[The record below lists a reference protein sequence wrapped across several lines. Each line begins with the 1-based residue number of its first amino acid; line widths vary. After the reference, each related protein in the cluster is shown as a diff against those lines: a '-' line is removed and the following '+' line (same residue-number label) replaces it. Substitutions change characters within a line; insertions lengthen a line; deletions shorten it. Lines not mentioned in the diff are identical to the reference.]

1 MSHLLLP
8 TLGPF
13 VKSSHIRHKP
23 TELPRQLFYII
34 RGGTDAVEALELF
47 LKLLLDFSTADN
59 STSVNC
65 PGYLA
70 FDAHVGDTACQLRA
84 CMLLEVT
91 KLLRSAEAHSTV
103 DKMRHALSNLNRVV
117 IGALQLL
124 AGLLQLDWSRI
135 RAGGLEA
142 LGVPRAGLTMD
153 ELLTT
158 LGWYGTCPESF
169 RYDGSNASSM
179 DSLPS
184 QVTPSSMSS
193 SLCGSDAGSS
203 TRSTPERGSDASENN
218 DGTNGWQWNPFDSE
232 QAIRFVVYSYV
243 LSKYK
248 QLISFGG
255 VYRATLKPELAFEV
269 GQKLIQQ
276 DFGRQFVRPNKRA
289 IGDEF
294 VSLQRYISE
303 VSCAWLESQARKLW
317 SLHSQHHSL
326 FRSTIRTSA
335 KGVSSASSYVG
346 YIVLRSLWAE
356 NSTPIVITTTRFC
369 PSGKPHS
376 PTGMLILMDLQGS
389 TATTS
394 KSARTSKTTILKNS
408 THPSCPGSH
417 GD

>member
-23 TELPRQLFYII
+23 TELPQQLFYII

-65 PGYLA
+65 PSYLA

-103 DKMRHALSNLNRVV
+103 DKIRHALSNLNRVV
-117 IGALQLL
+117 IGAMQLL

-135 RAGGLEA
+135 CAGGLEA
-142 LGVPRAGLTMD
+142 LGVPRAGLTTD

-158 LGWYGTCPESF
+158 LGWYGTRPVSF
-169 RYDGSNASSM
+169 HHDGSDASST

-218 DGTNGWQWNPFDSE
+218 DGTNGWQ
-232 QAIRFVVYSYV
+232 
-243 LSKYK
+243 
-248 QLISFGG
+248 
-255 VYRATLKPELAFEV
+255 
-269 GQKLIQQ
+269 
-276 DFGRQFVRPNKRA
+276 
-289 IGDEF
+289 
-294 VSLQRYISE
+294 
-303 VSCAWLESQARKLW
+303 
-317 SLHSQHHSL
+317 
-326 FRSTIRTSA
+326 
-335 KGVSSASSYVG
+335 
-346 YIVLRSLWAE
+346 
-356 NSTPIVITTTRFC
+356 
-369 PSGKPHS
+369 
-376 PTGMLILMDLQGS
+376 
-389 TATTS
+389 
-394 KSARTSKTTILKNS
+394 
-408 THPSCPGSH
+408 
-417 GD
+417 